1 MIKHLL
7 NDTAVVKSVSSVNEY
22 DEYTFSE
29 PKNIKCNIEFKVR
42 IFCFNLLEIVDIE

>member
-29 PKNIKCNIEFKVR
+29 PKNIKCNIEFKGLPKKYG
-42 IFCFNLLEIVDIE
+42 ILNAIK